1 MSGTALSRSAWVAT
15 TNSEASGADVPA
27 HALDGNLTTRFST
40 DQDQAAGL
48 YFEVNLGSAQAFDEL
63 EMEVPG
69 SAGDYARGY
78 DVEVSATGT
87 AWATVAACTGT
98 GTPEVV
104 SFPAQTDQYVRV
116 VLTTGVTTNWWS
128 IDEFYLYNP
137 ATSGTTTTTTTTVAS
152 GANCSASVAG
162 AQLNEAAFEASTN
175 APSSSTDAPQNA
187 INNAVTGVD
196 ASRFSSDEDQAAGLY
211 FQVNMGS
218 PQSVDEIEMTAPD
231 YPGDYARGYNVEVS
245 GNGTSWSSVASCTG
259 TGNPEIVSFPA
270 QTDQY
275 LRVVLTSASTTNWW
289 SIEQFKIY

>member
-48 YFEVNLGSAQAFDEL
+48 YFEVNLGSAQAFDKL

-175 APSSSTDAPQNA
+175 AP
-187 INNAVTGVD
+187 
-196 ASRFSSDEDQAAGLY
+196 
-211 FQVNMGS
+211 
-218 PQSVDEIEMTAPD
+218 
-231 YPGDYARGYNVEVS
+231 
-245 GNGTSWSSVASCTG
+245 
-259 TGNPEIVSFPA
+259 
-270 QTDQY
+270 
-275 LRVVLTSASTTNWW
+275 
-289 SIEQFKIY
+289 